1 MPASQPEVRALD
13 EPVVRVFLVDDHEVV
28 RQGLKVLLQSHD
40 RIEVVGEA
48 GSAGSALLA
57 IDKDPPDVMLL
68 DVRLGDGSGIEVC
81 REVRA
86 RHPHV
91 RALMLTSF
99 SDEQAL
105 FDAIMAGASGYLL
118 KETRGTDLVDAVLR
132 VAAGESLLDP
142 AVTGRVLQRLRE
154 PETEDPRLARLTDQE
169 RRILSLVAEGRTNRS
184 VAEEMHLAEKTVKN
198 YMSSILSKLEM
209 ERRTEAA
216 VFWTQQ
222 QDD

>member
-1 MPASQPEVRALD
+1 MD
-13 EPVVRVFLVDDHEVV
+13 EPAVRVFLVDDHEVV
-28 RQGLKVLLQSHD
+28 RQGLRVLLQSHE

-68 DVRLGDGSGIEVC
+68 DVRLGDGTGIEVC

-154 PETEDPRLARLTDQE
+154 PDTEDPRLARLTDQE